1 MLKKLSHLCFLNFA
15 LFRPNTLQSKNP
27 LRCFA
32 RKIPETIQQVI
43 DYKNP
48 KKVFDPSLR
57 FEDEDRRSYVKRLR
71 FQFSESKLYHKIQ
84 NKWKNNLIRKQKRKE
99 RRVASAIPKSE
110 IATGPTKLVMHSPV
124 TSELNVNE
132 SLTRNSFAVISIN
145 GRQHK
150 VTTDDVIL
158 INALTNFNV
167 GDIIESH
174 NVLLVGNKYFTL
186 IGRPLVE
193 QARVFMSVEA
203 QTKGR
208 KVIVFKKKR
217 RKGYRRNYGHRQLQT
232 FLRVHKIEYEVDQ
245 SLAQRAVGIWSD
257 PQV

>member
-1 MLKKLSHLCFLNFA
+1 
-15 LFRPNTLQSKNP
+15 
-27 LRCFA
+27 
-32 RKIPETIQQVI
+32 
-43 DYKNP
+43 
-48 KKVFDPSLR
+48 LR
-57 FEDEDRRSYVKRLR
+57 FDDEDRRCFVKRLR

-84 NKWKNNLIRKQKRKE
+84 NKWKNNLIRKQKRRE
-99 RRVASAIPKSE
+99 RRLATAIPKSE
-110 IATGPTKLVMHSPV
+110 IPTGPTKLVIHSPI
-124 TSELNVNE
+124 TSELNVSE
-132 SLTRNSFAVISIN
+132 SLARNSFAVISLN

-150 VTTDDVIL
+150 VTTDDLIL
-158 INALTNFNV
+158 INALNNFNV
-167 GDIIESH
+167 GDLVESH

-193 QARVFMSVEA
+193 NARVFMSVEA

-245 SLAQRAVGIWSD
+245 QLAQRAVGMWSD